1 MFKELQSK
9 KNSKQIIPNEK
20 EYKIVE
26 YKLQLAQEPNMTEIR
41 KWFIFKAEKIYST
54 KMLGTQVVYCNKTFN
69 KIKEKYQFNN
79 LALAAKLDV
88 WLIKYKQLG
97 YDGIFDFSK
106 LNTDWI
112 LHNLDANI
120 SNYKSKQTSYQ
131 NNNVNQINT
140 VNRRI

>member
-1 MFKELQSK
+1 MFKELQSI
-9 KNSKQIIPNEK
+9 KNSKQIIPNEE

-26 YKLQLAQEPNMTEIR
+26 YKIEHAQEPNMTELR
-41 KWFIFKAEKIYST
+41 KWFIYKAEKIYET
-54 KMLGTQVVYCNKTFN
+54 KMLGTTTIYCYNTFN
-69 KIKEKYQFNN
+69 KLKEKYNFSN
-79 LALAAKLDV
+79 LALAAKLDI

-97 YDGIFDFSK
+97 YTGIFDFSK

-112 LHNLDANI
+112 LNNLDSNIANGKI
-120 SNYKSKQTSYQ
+120 TSYQ

>member
-26 YKLQLAQEPNMTEIR
+26 HKIAHAQEPNMQEIR
-41 KWFIFKAEKIYST
+41 RWFIFKAEKIYET

-69 KIKEKYQFNN
+69 KLKEKYNFSN
-79 LALAAKLDV
+79 LALAAKLDI

-97 YDGIFDFSK
+97 YTGIFDFSK

-112 LHNLDANI
+112 LNNLD
-120 SNYKSKQTSYQ
+120 SNTPAHGKKITTYQ

>member
-1 MFKELQSK
+1 MKTAGIIAEYNPFHKGHLY
-9 KNSKQIIPNEK
+9 QI
-20 EYKIVE
+20 
-26 YKLQLAQEPNMTEIR
+26 
-41 KWFIFKAEKIYST
+41 
-54 KMLGTQVVYCNKTFN
+54 N

-120 SNYKSKQTSYQ
+120 PNYKGKHTSYQ

>member
-9 KNSKQIIPNEK
+9 KNSKQIILNEK

-26 YKLQLAQEPNMTEIR
+26 HKLQLAQEPNMTEIR

-54 KMLGTQVVYCNKTFN
+54 KMLGTQVIYCNKTLN

-97 YDGIFDFSK
+97 YDGIFDF
-106 LNTDWI
+106 LNLIPTGYCITLMLIFLIIKVSI
-112 LHNLDANI
+112 LLI
-120 SNYKSKQTSYQ
+120 K
-131 NNNVNQINT
+131 I
-140 VNRRI
+140 IM

>member
-1 MFKELQSK
+1 MFRELQSK
-9 KNSKQIIPNEK
+9 KNSKQVIPNEK

-26 YKLQLAQEPNMTEIR
+26 HKLQHTQEPNMVEIR
-41 KWFIFKAEKIYST
+41 KWFIYKCEKVYQD
-54 KMLGTQVVYCNKTFN
+54 KMLGTQVVYCNKTLN
-69 KIKEKYQFNN
+69 KIKDKYQFDN

-88 WLIKYKQLG
+88 WILKYKQLG
-97 YDGIFDFSK
+97 YTGMFDFSK

-120 SNYKSKQTSYQ
+120 ANYKCKQTSYQ

-140 VNRRI
+140 RDRRI

>member
-1 MFKELQSK
+1 MFKQLKAQ
-9 KNSKQIIPNEK
+9 KNSKRIIPNEK

-26 YKLQLAQEPNMTEIR
+26 HKLQHAQEPNMTEIR
-41 KWFIFKAEKIYST
+41 KWFIFKCEKVYQD

-88 WLIKYKQLG
+88 WIIKYKQLG
-97 YDGIFDFSK
+97 YTGMFDFSK

-120 SNYKSKQTSYQ
+120 ANSTGKKTSYQ

>member
-1 MFKELQSK
+1 MFKELQAK

-26 YKLQLAQEPNMTEIR
+26 HKLQLAQEPNMIEIR
-41 KWFIFKAEKIYST
+41 KWFIFKAEKIYGT
-54 KMLGTQVVYCNKTFN
+54 KMLGTQVIYCNKTLN

-120 SNYKSKQTSYQ
+120 SNHKGKHTSYQ

>member
-1 MFKELQSK
+1 MFKELQAK

-20 EYKIVE
+20 EFKIVE

-41 KWFIFKAEKIYST
+41 KWFIYKAEKIYGT
-54 KMLGTQVVYCNKTFN
+54 KMLGTQVVYCNKTLN

-120 SNYKSKQTSYQ
+120 SNYKGKHTSYQ